1 MLLAIDAGNT
11 NIGFAIH
18 DGTDWRGRWRSAT
31 RMERTSDEYAAWLL
45 RLMEREG
52 LSPGDID
59 AAIIGSVVPA
69 CMFDLT
75 TLCRDYFG
83 AEALVVGG
91 ADVDLGIA
99 VRVERPSEVGADRLV
114 NAVAAHETY
123 GKPVVIL
130 DFGTATTF
138 DVIDGEGAYRGGV
151 IAPGINLS
159 LETLHRAAAQ
169 LPLVAVA
176 RPQAVIGTD
185 TVSAIQSG
193 VYWGYVGLI
202 EGLLSRIKAEFAD
215 MPGGGPA
222 DVVATGGLAPLFHKA
237 SDMLTHLDDD
247 LTMRGLVSIY
257 RRNAA

>member
-11 NIGFAIH
+11 NIGFAVH
-18 DGTDWRGRWRSAT
+18 DGADWRGRWRSAT
-31 RMERTSDEYAAWLL
+31 RKDRTSDEYAAWLL
-45 RLMEREG
+45 RLMEIEG
-52 LSPGDID
+52 IAPGDID
-59 AAIIGSVVPA
+59 GAIIGSVVPG
-69 CMFDLT
+69 CLFDLKQ
-75 TLCRDYFG
+75 LCRDYFG
-83 AEALVVGG
+83 SDALVVGEPG
-91 ADVDLGIA
+91 VTLGID
-99 VRVERPSEVGADRLV
+99 VRVDRPSEVGADRLV

-123 GKPVVIL
+123 SKPVVIL

-176 RPQAVIGTD
+176 RPRTVIGTD

-193 VYWGYVGLI
+193 VYWGYIGLI
-202 EGLLSRIKAEFAD
+202 EGLLTRIAAEFAG
-215 MPGGGPA
+215 MPGGAPV

-237 SDMLTHLDDD
+237 SDMLDHLDAD
-247 LTMRGLVSIY
+247 LTMRGLVAIY
-257 RRNAA
+257 RRNTP